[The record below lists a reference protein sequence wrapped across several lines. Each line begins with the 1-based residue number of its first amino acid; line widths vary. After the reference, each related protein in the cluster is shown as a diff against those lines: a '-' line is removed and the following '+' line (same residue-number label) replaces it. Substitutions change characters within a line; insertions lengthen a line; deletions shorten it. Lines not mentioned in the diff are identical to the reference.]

1 VSFVSTIRRVGD
13 VTVLDLEGRIVL
25 GEGSGELRNSV
36 KNLLAAGNDKIL
48 INLAGIS
55 YLDSSGLGE
64 LVAAYASITQA
75 RKQIKLENLQTKVRD
90 LLQIVKLSSVF
101 ETYTDEAAA
110 IRSFSPAG
118 ATGYNSREKN

>member
-1 VSFVSTIRRVGD
+1 MSFVSTIRRVGD

-90 LLQIVKLSSVF
+90 LLQIAKLSSVF

-118 ATGYNSREKN
+118 ATGYNARVKD